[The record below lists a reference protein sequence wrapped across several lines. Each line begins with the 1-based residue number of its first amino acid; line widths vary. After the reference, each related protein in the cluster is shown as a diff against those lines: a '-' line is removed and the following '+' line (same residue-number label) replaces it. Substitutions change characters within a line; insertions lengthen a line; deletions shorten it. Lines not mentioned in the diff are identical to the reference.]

1 MAHSPSYWDIPV
13 QTEKERQY
21 LSEFQSKNL
30 LNDQIDYL
38 LDKENWLPT
47 EWDKTTE
54 YGTPNWN
61 YGQKIADPDAW
72 SGHRA
77 NPQAL
82 QNIWRMHGE
91 GDYEDIG
98 LGDYAKEKGIP
109 LDWDELDRLYGEER
123 YTANMQ
129 GEKAPNW
136 DYIDSL
142 ELFKGNLGPREYGGS
157 GIGIMNTADAYK
169 DIDRGTA
176 EANVG
181 GVNVGKELTGAGGFY
196 SGDIIL
202 NPANVVK
209 KYPTAPMGPD
219 SEWDFFGPKEQNIKK
234 AKDFDDNW
242 NMYRILPH
250 ETGHHKARRD
260 RFYDWGDPNPGAYL
274 EGIGK
279 KDYYSDFER
288 HPMMHTMDRLLH
300 NKTGQ
305 HSLSKTQYQ
314 NFLHN
319 QERAMRHSTNRGY
332 DHEEDWR
339 NEEALGGHWGSGR
352 SRIENTGRPMYQS
365 ASSRAIEPTLPP
377 NTAPDRSPRR
387 HHFNTGGIAGLPG
400 QWTPSMSESEEEDYN
415 IRPLQLD
422 PGFMSIE
429 DLEDLFEEAGL
440 DKSIIYKLINSGG
453 LSQFVV

>member
-1 MAHSPSYWDIPV
+1 MAHTPSYWDIPV

-38 LDKENWLPT
+38 LDKENWIPT
-47 EWDKTTE
+47 DWEKTTQ
-54 YGTPNWN
+54 YGTPAWN
-61 YGQKIADPDAW
+61 YGQKIADPEAW
-72 SGHRA
+72 SGYRA

-91 GDYEDIG
+91 GDYEDTG
-98 LGDYAKEKGIP
+98 LGDYANEKGIP
-109 LDWDELDRLYGEER
+109 IDWNELNRLYGEER
-123 YTANMQ
+123 YTPNMQ
-129 GEKAPNW
+129 GEKTPNW
-136 DYIDSL
+136 DYIDAL
-142 ELFKGNLGPREYGGS
+142 ELFKSHLYDRELGGS
-157 GIGIMNTADAYK
+157 AIGIMNTADAYK
-169 DIDRGTA
+169 DIDPGS
-176 EANVG
+176 EQANVG
-181 GVNVGKELTGAGGFY
+181 GVNVGEDLTGVGGFY
-196 SGDIIL
+196 NNQNIIL

-219 SEWDFFGPKEQNIKK
+219 SEWDFLGPKEQNIKK

-260 RFYDWGDPNPGAYL
+260 WMYDWGDPNPGAYL

-279 KDYYSDFER
+279 KDYYSDFTR

-300 NKTGQ
+300 DKTRE

-319 QERAMRHSTNRGY
+319 QDRGMRHSTNRGY

-339 NEEALGGHWGSGR
+339 NADTLGSWGSGR

-365 ASSRAIEPTLPP
+365 QASRAIEPTLPP
-377 NTAPDRSPRR
+377 STAPDRNPGR
-387 HHFNTGGIAGLPG
+387 HHFNEGGIATLV
-400 QWTPSMSESEEEDYN
+400 S
-415 IRPLQLD
+415 
-422 PGFMSIE
+422 
-429 DLEDLFEEAGL
+429 
-440 DKSIIYKLINSGG
+440 
-453 LSQFVV
+453 